1 MPLQTRIVTLQ
12 PITSAT
18 PCSAANE
25 DDLISRVIPERLVGY
40 IQLPLVNVVEG
51 ASTPGAD
58 DTASIWIK
66 LDDQGRPLDIRKY
79 FSGVWYR
86 VENEQIGA
94 LKWLDVA
101 EITASDYITS
111 NPAWD
116 AFTPA
121 LQRTE
126 TREVAEQS
134 GAVKWLDTSVVTAA
148 AYVANNPAWQSF
160 TPALTQTIGAVTLEA
175 VRYIG
180 IANPVTLE
188 AVYYVGLP

>member
-40 IQLPLVNVVEG
+40 IQLPTVNVIV
-51 ASTPGAD
+51 STSAPGAD
-58 DTASIWIK
+58 DTDSIWIK
-66 LDDQGRPLDIRKY
+66 TDDQGRPQDVRKY

-86 VENEQIGA
+86 VENEQVGA
-94 LKWLDVA
+94 LKWLDMA
-101 EITASDYITS
+101 EITATNYIAS
-111 NPAWD
+111 NPAWQ

-126 TREVAEQS
+126 TREKPEQN

-148 AYVANNPAWQSF
+148 AYVANNPAWQVF
-160 TPALTQTIGAVTLEA
+160 APPITQAFGGVTLEA

-180 IANPVTLE
+180 IANSVTLE
-188 AVYYVGLP
+188 AVAYVGLP

>member
-1 MPLQTRIVTLQ
+1 MALQTRIVTLQ

-40 IQLPLVNVVEG
+40 IQLPTVNVVV
-51 ASTPGAD
+51 STAIPGAD
-58 DTASIWIK
+58 DTDSIWIK
-66 LDDQGRPLDIRKY
+66 TDDQGRPEDIRKY
-79 FSGVWYR
+79 FTGVWYR

-94 LKWLDVA
+94 VKWLDVA
-101 EITASDYITS
+101 EVTATAYTTE
-111 NPAWD
+111 NPAWQ

-121 LQRTE
+121 LQKVQ
-126 TREVAEQS
+126 TREVAEQN
-134 GAVKWLDTSVVTAA
+134 GAVKWLDTSIITAA
-148 AYVANNPAWQSF
+148 AYVANNPAWQVF
-160 TPALTQTIGAVTLEA
+160 APPITQTFGGVTLEA

-188 AVYYVGLP
+188 AVFYVGLP